1 MLIGASPTLQP
12 YAQLTSALPGTGQNG
27 HADINE
33 IDHFRTDAR
42 RQK

>member
-12 YAQLTSALPGTGQNG
+12 YAQLMSALPGMGQSG

-42 RQK
+42 RQR